1 MKERTHRSSGAGPSG
16 QASDKAPSH
25 AAPDS
30 KRHRARRGVVQA
42 LYQWQLT
49 AQEVDE
55 IAGQFRGGEA
65 LDGADRDYFDAAFA
79 GVTSQRER
87 LELSLDPFL
96 ERGLS
101 ELDPVER
108 AILWLGAW
116 ELLNDEDMPAAVV
129 INEAV
134 ELAKTFGGTDGHSFV
149 NAVLDAA
156 AKAWGRDA
164 PTSA

>member
-1 MKERTHRSSGAGPSG
+1 MKESTDAFSG
-16 QASDKAPSH
+16 Q
-25 AAPDS
+25 APDS

-49 AQEVDE
+49 SQDLEE
-55 IAGQFRGGEA
+55 IAEQFRGGE
-65 LDGADRDYFDAAFA
+65 LLSGADRDYFDAAFA
-79 GVTSQRER
+79 GVTAQKQR
-87 LELSLDPFL
+87 LEQALDPFL
-96 ERGLS
+96 ERASS

-116 ELLNDEDMPAAVV
+116 ELLDSDEIPSPVV

-134 ELAKTFGGTDGHSFV
+134 ELAKAFGGTGGHSFV

-156 AKAWGRDA
+156 AQAWGHDA
-164 PTSA
+164 PSEA